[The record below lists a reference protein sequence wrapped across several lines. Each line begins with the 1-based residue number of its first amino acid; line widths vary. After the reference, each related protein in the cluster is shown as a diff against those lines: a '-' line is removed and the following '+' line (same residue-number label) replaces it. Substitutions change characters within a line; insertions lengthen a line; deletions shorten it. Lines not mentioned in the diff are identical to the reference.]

1 MALTPHVFPPA
12 PNTDITNQSQHSS
25 LPSLDLGEKKNPVT
39 TVLQKGPLQPSQ
51 GAHKLKQVYLSC
63 VTLVMQKKTE

>member
-25 LPSLDLGEKKNPVT
+25 LPSLDLGGKKKNPVT
-39 TVLQKGPLQPSQ
+39 AVL
-51 GAHKLKQVYLSC
+51 
-63 VTLVMQKKTE
+63 

>member
-25 LPSLDLGEKKNPVT
+25 LPSLDLGEKKKYPFT
-39 TVLQKGPLQPSQ
+39 TVLQEGPFQPSQ
-51 GAHKLKQVYLSC
+51 AAHKLK
-63 VTLVMQKKTE
+63 